1 MAYVYGNSSSAS
13 VALIVFGLIQIAMF
27 VSSLYGCRTDIMD
40 HMHHR
45 PGAEELL
52 YGLDY
57 LDFAWSSATKNRNG
71 DVVILCHQGGTF
83 CIFALTC
90 VVTSLANLALIL
102 GFVFLE
108 EMKLAEENRE
118 ETEIY
123 DLTGMTIYG
132 VGVLASIAV
141 LITSMVASCIC
152 CCCEKSPG
160 KGYTVSNVEYTEHRG
175 DDYNSNYR
183 ATSTGV

>member
-1 MAYVYGNSSSAS
+1 MDAA
-13 VALIVFGLIQIAMF
+13 QI
-27 VSSLYGCRTDIMD
+27 SWTP
-40 HMHHR
+40 MHHR

-71 DVVILCHQGGTF
+71 WNLLHLCSDVCRHQPSQPRFDSWFRLPGRNEVSRR
-83 CIFALTC
+83 A
-90 VVTSLANLALIL
+90 S
-102 GFVFLE
+102 
-108 EMKLAEENRE
+108 E

-183 ATSTGV
+183 ATSTGVELGVLSYYYTTQRIQDIPALWLS

>member
-13 VALIVFGLIQIAMF
+13 VALIVFGLIQITMF

-40 HMHHR
+40 SY
-45 PGAEELL
+45 ASQ
-52 YGLDY
+52 
-57 LDFAWSSATKNRNG
+57 AWSGGIAVWTG
-71 DVVILCHQGGTF
+71 LFGLCMVKCYKEPKWGGTF